1 VKLVYTTAAVDDL
14 ERLRGVVREQN
25 PQAAQRI
32 VDRLQEA
39 ATQLVNYP
47 LIGVATDRS
56 PNIRDLIVDDYL
68 VRYHVAHEHR
78 LIVILRIW
86 HAKEN
91 LR

>member
-1 VKLVYTTAAVDDL
+1 MKLAYTAAAVDDL
-14 ERLRGVVREQN
+14 ERLRAFVREHN

-32 VDRLQEA
+32 VDRLQDA
-39 ATQLVNYP
+39 ATQLLNYP

-56 PNIRDLIVDDYL
+56 PDIRDLIVDDYL
-68 VRYHVAHEHR
+68 VRYLVAHADR
-78 LIVILRIW
+78 RIIVVRIW